1 MGEERRRGEVPLWP
15 KAMGKM
21 KRQRMDQTTRRF
33 DSPNHE
39 GGRTAQFSHC
49 HKVSLSVIP
58 AQSQPPPQ
66 AMKLSLAFTLVVIFF
81 LNISPFEARPL
92 GLGAHPSRHYHLS
105 SQDRQRNIPIADKED
120 HLRLSLRCLAREQ
133 QRRPERPW

>member
-1 MGEERRRGEVPLWP
+1 
-15 KAMGKM
+15 
-21 KRQRMDQTTRRF
+21 MDQTTRRF

-49 HKVSLSVIP
+49 HK
-58 AQSQPPPQ
+58 PQ